1 MRREI
6 VAIVILLLC
15 AAFESS
21 AQVVFWNVENY
32 FDTRNEADKED
43 DDFTPGGDY
52 HWNRKRY
59 LAKRNFIAKALLA
72 TADSLGEVPAVIAL
86 AEVENRRVLDDLVEN
101 TPLAKTGYKI
111 VHRESP
117 DARGID
123 VALLYDPAKLRPEA
137 TEFLTVEGFQT
148 REILYCKLRP
158 AEDSTAAPLHLFVNH
173 WPSKRGGA
181 ASSDSRRIAVSS
193 LLQGRLSALQ
203 AADPAARILL
213 VGDFNDTPDSEALTA
228 LCNSC
233 GLHNMALPLWRQGKG
248 SIRYKGKW
256 ELIDQAVVSQT
267 LVDEGAAF
275 SIFEAA
281 FLQEYDAS
289 FLGLKPK
296 RTFVGPRYNGGV
308 SDHLPV
314 LIKLLKEKSGYL

>member
-1 MRREI
+1 M
-6 VAIVILLLC
+6 
-15 AAFESS
+15 
-21 AQVVFWNVENY
+21 
-32 FDTRNEADKED
+32 
-43 DDFTPGGDY
+43 
-52 HWNRKRY
+52 
-59 LAKRNFIAKALLA
+59 
-72 TADSLGEVPAVIAL
+72 IAL

-181 ASSDSRRIAVSS
+181 ASSDSRRIAVSA

-228 LCNSC
+228 LCDSC